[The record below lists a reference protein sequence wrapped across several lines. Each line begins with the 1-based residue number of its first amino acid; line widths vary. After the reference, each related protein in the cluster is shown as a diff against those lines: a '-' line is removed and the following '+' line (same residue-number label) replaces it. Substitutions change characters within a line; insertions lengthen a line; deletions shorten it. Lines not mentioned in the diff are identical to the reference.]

1 MTKKEKRFEDL
12 KNLKADA
19 PFQLVKSVLEE
30 DGYELTASKGSHFR
44 FKKANKPSISIP
56 VHNGKVK
63 KIYIKEILKL
73 IQL

>member
-12 KNLKADA
+12 QNLKADA
-19 PFQLVKSVLEE
+19 SFQVIKIILEE
-30 DGYELTASKGSHFR
+30 NGYRLTASKGSHFR

-56 VHNGKVK
+56 VHQGKVK
-63 KIYIKEILKL
+63 KVYIKEILKL